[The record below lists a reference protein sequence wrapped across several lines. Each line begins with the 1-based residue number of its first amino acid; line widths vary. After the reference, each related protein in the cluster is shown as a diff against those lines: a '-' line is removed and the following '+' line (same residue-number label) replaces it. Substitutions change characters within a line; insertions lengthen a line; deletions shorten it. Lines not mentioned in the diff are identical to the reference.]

1 MRTQITVPVR
11 LDEKTFKRFSR
22 FDMFRLRKR
31 WVRPVAFALILI
43 AFAVVAL
50 LTRKPQAGMIA
61 AVLLVVGLGL
71 PLVYFG
77 SFLSQVNLQAEQRGL
92 GKGRAVY
99 TVRLDFDGITVTNDL
114 KEEPP
119 VTVKWK
125 DAPAAFRAKDCVYL
139 YVSPARAFLLPNGQS
154 DAGDE
159 ALWAYIS
166 EHMGPKAKR
175 L

>member
-1 MRTQITVPVR
+1 MNEIITTRVR

-31 WVRPVAFALILI
+31 WRRPVIFALMLI

-50 LTRKPQAGMIA
+50 LTGKAQAGLIA

-77 SFLSQVNLQAEQRGL
+77 TFFSQVNMKAADLDPP
-92 GKGRAVY
+92 RAVY
-99 TVRLDFDGITVTNDL
+99 TVRLDYEGVRVTNDRKAEESVSL
-114 KEEPP
+114 K
-119 VTVKWK
+119 WSQL
-125 DAPAAFRAKDCVYL
+125 AAAYRAKGCVYL
-139 YVSPARAFLLPNGQS
+139 YVNPARAFLLPDGQA
-154 DAGDE
+154 DVPDD
-159 ALWAYIS
+159 ALWAYL
-166 EHMGPKAKR
+166 EKHMGGKCTR